1 MIEFI
6 KVDKVFGKNNQSNKV
21 LNNINLT
28 IADGDIFG
36 IIGYSGAGKSTLVR
50 LINMLEKPTAG
61 DVLINGNNLANYS
74 DKQIRQVKKKIGMIF
89 QGFNLLETKTVAEN
103 IALPLQLSGVSK
115 QARNKVVDELLEF
128 VELSDKKFVY
138 PNELS
143 GGQKQRV
150 SIARALANKP
160 DILLCDEATSALDPQ
175 TTCAILDLLKKVNKE
190 QNVTIVLVTH
200 EMSVVKH
207 VCNNMIVMEQ
217 GKIVEQ
223 GAVIDLFKQP
233 KSPVTQKFIGSVIPD
248 KLPTPVRNNLLA
260 NHISNVYRFEF
271 LGASAQGSVISQA
284 ILKANGKMQINILFS
299 NMINIKEDVIG
310 YMFVSIDGEH
320 DYINDTIEYL
330 KQQDVRIAKL
340 NEEGNYVWI

>member
-6 KVDKVFGKNNQSNKV
+6 NVNKVFGKDNQINKV
-21 LNNINLT
+21 LTDINLT
-28 IADGDIFG
+28 VANGDIFG

-50 LINMLEKPTAG
+50 LINMLEKPTTG
-61 DVLINGNNLANYS
+61 EVLIDGNNLAHYD

-103 IALPLQLSGVSK
+103 IALPLLLNGVSK
-115 QARNKVVDELLEF
+115 QERNKVVDELLEF
-128 VELSDKKFVY
+128 VELSDKKFFY

-160 DILLCDEATSALDPQ
+160 TILLCDEATSALDPQ
-175 TTCAILDLLKKVNKE
+175 TTRSILDLLQRINRE
-190 QNVTIVLVTH
+190 QNVTIVIVTH

-207 VCNNMIVMEQ
+207 ICNNMIVMEH
-217 GKIVEQ
+217 GKIVEH

-248 KLPTPVRNNLLA
+248 KLPTPVRNHLLA
-260 NHISNVYRFEF
+260 KHVSNVYRFEF

-299 NMINIKEDVIG
+299 NMINIKEEVIG
-310 YMFVSIDGEH
+310 YMFASIEGEQT
-320 DYINDTIEYL
+320 YITDTISYL

-340 NEEGNYVWI
+340 NEDGNYVWI